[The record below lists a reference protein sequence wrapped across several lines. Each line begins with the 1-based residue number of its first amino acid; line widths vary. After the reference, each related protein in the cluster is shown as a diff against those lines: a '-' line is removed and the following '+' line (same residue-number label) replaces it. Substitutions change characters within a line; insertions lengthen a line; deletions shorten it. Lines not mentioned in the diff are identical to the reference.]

1 MRFNLV
7 VALVGIM
14 ALPAGT
20 ALAQSSRD
28 ACTLMPMSELQAV
41 LGSAPTQVEEQGAGT
56 GTSFCHWRGADGQ
69 GVQLH
74 WITAASQGIVG
85 GTPLEYFTQ
94 RATARKENLGAQNVQ
109 DIDGPWQAATL
120 VDIKEDNPD
129 QVRSVSLINKDD
141 TVTVETYGLDV
152 SVTRS
157 LAEAVAR
164 AM

>member
-7 VALVGIM
+7 VAFVGIM
-14 ALPAGT
+14 ALPIGT
-20 ALAQSSRD
+20 AMAQTNRD

-41 LGSAPTQVEEQGAGT
+41 LGPAPTQVEEQGAGT
-56 GTSFCHWRGADGQ
+56 GMSLCHWRGADGQ
-69 GVQLH
+69 GVLLH
-74 WITAASQGIVG
+74 SFTAASQGIVG
-85 GTPLEYFTQ
+85 GTPLEYFAQ
-94 RATARKENLGAQNVQ
+94 HAAGRKQDLGEQNVQ
-109 DIDGPWQAATL
+109 DIEGPWQAATL
-120 VDIKEDNPD
+120 VDIKENNPD
-129 QVRSVSLINKDD
+129 QVHSISLINKDD